1 MRPVENIEV
10 ELAFPSGYYVQV
22 IEEVPGRGEVREFAR
37 DGRVVDGGVL
47 LEVTPEAGDQWMGLV
62 AYAPESVS
70 AARSGIY
77 STPVRT
83 QLCVVARGD
92 AHFIDAEDPDRWWVL
107 DDGPVVA
114 VCSAPAAGLLILATP
129 WKVIGVGADGVA
141 WRTSRIAINGIS
153 LGEVTDGELRGVAD
167 PDDDESQ
174 DFVIELRTG
183 HHRGGFP
190 FPG

>member
-10 ELAFPSGYYVQV
+10 QFGFPVGYDVQIVDELA
-22 IEEVPGRGEVREFAR
+22 GRGAVREFAR

-47 LEVTPEAGDQWMGLV
+47 FEVTPEAGEQWMGLV

-77 STPVRT
+77 ATPVRT

-92 AHFIDAEDPDRWWVL
+92 AHFIDAEDPEQWWVL

-114 VCSAPAAGLLILATP
+114 VRSAPAEGLLVFATP

-141 WRTSRIAINGIS
+141 WRTSRIAIEGIS

-167 PDDDESQ
+167 ADDGESQ